1 MLKEV
6 LKDKDI
12 ILASRSPR
20 REELLSSLGIIFRI
34 VEPDICED
42 YPANL
47 KREEIALYLAGRKA
61 ESVIQKEKKED
72 SDFLIIASDT
82 IVCLDDMIL
91 NKPAN
96 RQEAIQMLQKLS
108 GTKHQV
114 ITAVCIES
122 PSRRQSFYS
131 ETNVYFT
138 KLQDDEIEYYID
150 NFKPY
155 DKAGSYG
162 IQEWIGFIGIEKI
175 EGSYFNVM
183 GLPVQKLYT
192 ELKNFIKKNS
202 DIKN

>member
-20 REELLSSLGIIFRI
+20 RKELLSSLGIFFRI

-42 YPANL
+42 YPTNL

-61 ESVIQKEKKED
+61 ESVIQKEKKKN

-82 IVCLDDMIL
+82 IVCLGDMIL

-96 RQEAIQMLQKLS
+96 RQEAMQMLQKLS

-114 ITAVCIES
+114 ITAVCVVS
-122 PSRRQSFYS
+122 PSGRQSFYS

-138 KLQDDEIEYYID
+138 KLQDDEIEHYID

-162 IQEWIGFIGIEKI
+162 IQEWIGYIGIEKI